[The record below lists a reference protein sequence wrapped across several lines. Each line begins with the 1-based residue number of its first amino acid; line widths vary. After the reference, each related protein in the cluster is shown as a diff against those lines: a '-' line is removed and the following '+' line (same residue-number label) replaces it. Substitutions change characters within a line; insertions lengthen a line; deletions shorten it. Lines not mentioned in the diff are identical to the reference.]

1 MRMAQV
7 TAGSALLAPAFQ
19 LLGSLNL
26 NQTEYFLEE
35 STAKVDYLLLL
46 ICVKTAYCISFL
58 LKIARRKE

>member
-19 LLGSLNL
+19 LLRSLNL

-35 STAKVDYLLLL
+35 STAKVDY
-46 ICVKTAYCISFL
+46 TAYCISFL
-58 LKIARRKE
+58 SKIARKKE